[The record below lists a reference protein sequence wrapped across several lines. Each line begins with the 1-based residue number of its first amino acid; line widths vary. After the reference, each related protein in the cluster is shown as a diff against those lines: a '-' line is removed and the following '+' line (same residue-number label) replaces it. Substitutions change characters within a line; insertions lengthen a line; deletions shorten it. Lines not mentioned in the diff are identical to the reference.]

1 LPLEGFPSVKFEG
14 GEIVKKS
21 LWVFIGAC
29 LMLASAGIASAQG
42 AYTVVAVM
50 PDGTVVM
57 RGPAGVR
64 SYQVPAG
71 TMFNADGKAN
81 TGVADLK
88 PGMKVTGM
96 ESGIASWKTT
106 DVMVH
111 EELNA
116 EVVAKAG
123 NSMMIR
129 GAKGVEKY
137 EWSAASDITIV
148 KDGKVVDASSINV
161 GDRITGMVVQK
172 AVAGKGAAMAAP
184 VAAAADTSAA
194 DAAAAKKAAA
204 DKAAAD
210 AAAKKQAAADKAAAD
225 AAAKKQAAA
234 DKAAADAAAKKA
246 AADKAAAD
254 AAAANAAK
262 PAHKKLPKT
271 ATELPLAGFAGL
283 LALGAG
289 AGLTAIRKSRST
301 K

>member
-1 LPLEGFPSVKFEG
+1 M
-14 GEIVKKS
+14 KKS
-21 LWVFIGAC
+21 LWVFLAAC
-29 LMLASAGIASAQG
+29 VMLASAGIASAQ
-42 AYTVVAVM
+42 ASYSVVAVM
-50 PDGTVVM
+50 PDGTVVL
-57 RGPAGVR
+57 RGPSGVR

-71 TMFNADGKAN
+71 TMFTADGKSDVA
-81 TGVADLK
+81 VADLK

-96 ESGIASWKTT
+96 ESNLASWHGT

-129 GAKGVEKY
+129 GSKGVEKY
-137 EWSAASDITIV
+137 TWKDASEITIV
-148 KDGKVVDASSINV
+148 KDGKVVDASAINV

-172 AVAGKGAAMAAP
+172 AVHKPMAAAP
-184 VAAAADTSAA
+184 AAAAPAAAAPAAADTSAA
-194 DAAAAKKAAA
+194 DAAARKAAA

-210 AAAKKQAAADKAAAD
+210 AAARKAAAAD
-225 AAAKKQAAA
+225 
-234 DKAAADAAAKKA
+234 KA

-254 AAAANAAK
+254 AAAT

-271 ATELPLAGFAGL
+271 STELPLVGFAGL
-283 LALGAG
+283 LAIGAG
-289 AGLTAIRKSRST
+289 AGLTAIRKSRSA

>member
-1 LPLEGFPSVKFEG
+1 
-14 GEIVKKS
+14 VKKS
-21 LWVFIGAC
+21 LLVFVGAC
-29 LMLASAGIASAQG
+29 VMLASAAIASAQA
-42 AYTVVAVM
+42 AYTVVTVL
-50 PDGTVVM
+50 PDGTVVL
-57 RGPAGVR
+57 RGPSGVR

-71 TMFNADGKAN
+71 TTFNADGKAG
-81 TGVADLK
+81 TAIADLK
-88 PGMKVTGM
+88 PGMKLTGT
-96 ESGIASWKTT
+96 ESGIASWKAT

-137 EWSAASDITIV
+137 EWKEASDITIV
-148 KDGKVVDASSINV
+148 KDGKVVDASAINV

-172 AVAGKGAAMAAP
+172 SVAGRAAMAAAP
-184 VAAAADTSAA
+184 AAVQDTSAADAAAARKAAADKAAA

-210 AAAKKQAAADKAAAD
+210 AAARKAAAADKAAADAAAAKQAAADKAAAD
-225 AAAKKQAAA
+225 AAAKAAA
-234 DKAAADAAAKKA
+234 G
-246 AADKAAAD
+246 
-254 AAAANAAK
+254 
-262 PAHKKLPKT
+262 KKLPKT
-271 ATELPLAGFAGL
+271 ATELPLMGFAGL

-289 AGLTAIRKSRST
+289 AGLTAIRKSRSA

>member
-1 LPLEGFPSVKFEG
+1 M
-14 GEIVKKS
+14 KKS
-21 LWVFIGAC
+21 LLVLVGAC
-29 LMLASAGIASAQG
+29 VMLASAAIASAQA

-57 RGPAGVR
+57 RGPSGVR

-81 TGVADLK
+81 TAIADLK
-88 PGMKVTGM
+88 PGMKLTGV
-96 ESGIASWKTT
+96 ESGIASWHGT

-129 GAKGVEKY
+129 GSKGVEKY

-172 AVAGKGAAMAAP
+172 SVKPAAMAAP
-184 VAAAADTSAA
+184 AAVDTSAA
-194 DAAAAKKAAA
+194 DAAARKAAADKAAAEAAAAKKAAA

-210 AAAKKQAAADKAAAD
+210 AAARKAAAAD
-225 AAAKKQAAA
+225 AAA
-234 DKAAADAAAKKA
+234 KA

-254 AAAANAAK
+254 AAAAAAK

-271 ATELPLAGFAGL
+271 ATELPLAGLAGL

-289 AGLTAIRKSRST
+289 AGLTAIRKSRSA